1 MEMLA
6 IAVHA
11 RSFLKELEES
21 TSGRGPA
28 DRAQPTRPERTPVR
42 SRGILARAAAAA
54 GAVRCWLRPSPCRL
68 AQ

>member
-1 MEMLA
+1 MLA

-11 RSFLKELEES
+11 TSFLKELEES
-21 TSGRGPA
+21 TSGRWPA
-28 DRAQPTRPERTPVR
+28 GRQPAVQPGLEPVR